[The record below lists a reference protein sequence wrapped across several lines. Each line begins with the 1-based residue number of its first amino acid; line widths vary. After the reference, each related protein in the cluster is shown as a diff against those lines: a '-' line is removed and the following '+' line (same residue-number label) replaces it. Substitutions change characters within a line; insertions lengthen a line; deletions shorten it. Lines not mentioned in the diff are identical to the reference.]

1 MAKLSSDG
9 KYVTVEK
16 GDTLTQ
22 IAVDYAGGY
31 SKYKQ
36 LASINN
42 ISNPNLIHIGQKIY
56 LSNTGS
62 SSSSNKTANSNKATI
77 NQFGLLS
84 NVDNTLFATW
94 SWSKSSET
102 DSYKVLW
109 TYDTGGGVWL
119 VGVNST
125 IKVEDDAES
134 YSRQSTYS
142 IPAGA
147 KAVKFKV
154 KPISKKKTT
163 NGNEAVYWTAEW
175 SNEETYTDS
184 TPLETPGVPS
194 VKIEKYE
201 LTATLDDIDIDGA
214 EGIEFEIVKDNAKT
228 FKTAKAKIVTAHAS
242 YACKVEAGGEY
253 KVRCRAYKGSDRSE
267 WSGYSANEGTIPATP
282 TGITTIR
289 ANDETSVYLEW
300 AAEKTAK
307 TYDVEYTT
315 KLIYFDASDQT
326 TTKSGIENTQ
336 YIVSGLGSGE
346 EYFFRIRAVNDD
358 GVSGWSEPK
367 SVVVGKDPAAPTTW
381 SSTTTAITG
390 EELNL
395 YWVHNSED
403 GSIQSFAELELYIDG
418 VKSTYTLSDSTVDNS
433 TLTYY
438 PLSEEDRKKGKTNA
452 VSIKTGSFVEGT
464 KIEWRVRTAG
474 VTKVYG
480 DWSIQR
486 KIDVNAPPTLTL
498 TLTDADANALETIT
512 AFPFYISGVAGPKT
526 QAPIGYHLTITS
538 NAIYETTDSVGNDRT
553 VSAGEEVY
561 SQYFDTFEALLVEFS
576 ASNIDLENNISYTV
590 TCTVSMNSGLTAESS
605 LEFSV
610 AWTDMEYDP
619 NAEISVDEN
628 TLTAYIRP
636 YCEDSV
642 IISYKVNKSGTT
654 YTLTSTEVVG
664 AMPAWDD
671 NAEYQLPPVGTVTV
685 DGRVYNVYSGI
696 DVNGTSLYFS
706 DVEVRTPITNVLLSV
721 YRREFDG
728 SFKELASGLDGAL
741 NTTITDPHPSL
752 DLARY
757 RVVAISKDTG
767 SVSYYDVPGYPIG
780 GKAAVI
786 QWDEAWT
793 SFESTEEAVLEQPP
807 WAGSMLKLPYNIDV
821 SDNMNPDVARIEY
834 IGREHPITYYG
845 TQLGHSA
852 NWSMEIEKSDK
863 ETLYALRRLQR
874 WMGDVYVR
882 EPSGSGYWANV
893 TVSFSQKHCEVTIPV
908 SLSITR
914 VEGGV

>member
-42 ISNPNLIHIGQKIY
+42 ISNPDLIYIGQKIY
-56 LSNTGS
+56 LSSTGTS
-62 SSSSNKTANSNKATI
+62 SSTKTATSNKATI

-84 NVDNTLFATW
+84 NVANTLFATW
-94 SWSKSSET
+94 TWSKSSET
-102 DSYKVLW
+102 EEYKVLW
-109 TYDTGGGVWL
+109 TYDTGNGLWL
-119 VGVNST
+119 VGNDSP
-125 IKVEDDAES
+125 IKVEEDTES

-142 IPAGA
+142 IPSGA
-147 KAVKFKV
+147 KKVRFKV

-163 NGNEAVYWTAEW
+163 NGKETTYWTAEW
-175 SNEETYTDS
+175 SAEKEYTDE
-184 TPLETPGVPS
+184 TPLETPDVPTL
-194 VKIEKYE
+194 KIEKHQ
-201 LTATLDDIDIDGA
+201 LTAILDNIDIDGA
-214 EGIEFEIVKDNAKT
+214 EGIEFEIVKDNSKT
-228 FKTAKAKIVTAHAS
+228 FKTGKSKIVTAHAS
-242 YACKVEAGGEY
+242 YSCSVDAGGEY

-307 TYDVEYTT
+307 TYDIEYTT
-315 KLIYFDASDQT
+315 KKIYFDASDQT
-326 TTKSGIENTQ
+326 TIKSGIENTQ

-358 GVSGWSEPK
+358 GTSGWSEPK
-367 SVVVGKDPAAPTTW
+367 SVVVGKTPAAPTTW
-381 SSTTTAITG
+381 SSTTIAITG

-403 GSIQSFAELELYIDG
+403 GSIQTYAELELYLNG
-418 VKSTYTLSDSTVDNS
+418 VKSTYTLKDSKIDNS
-433 TLTYY
+433 IFIYE
-438 PLSEEDRKKGKTNA
+438 PLSEEDRKDGKTNS
-452 VSIKTGSFVEGT
+452 VSIKTASFVEGT
-464 KIEWRVRTAG
+464 VIEWRVRTAG
-474 VTKVYG
+474 VTKTYG

-486 KIDVNAPPTLTL
+486 KIDVNAPPTLAL
-498 TLTDADANALETIT
+498 TLTDADANEREIVTS
-512 AFPFYISGVAGPKT
+512 FPFYISGVAGPKT
-526 QAPIGYHLTITS
+526 QIPIGYHLTITS
-538 NAIYETTDSVGNDRT
+538 NAIYETTDSVGNART
-553 VSAGEEVY
+553 ISAGEEVY
-561 SQYFDTFEALLVEFS
+561 SRYFDTFEALLVEFS
-576 ASNIDLENNISYTV
+576 ANNIDLENNISYTV

-636 YCEDSV
+636 YCEDS
-642 IISYKVNKSGTT
+642 IITTYKVTKSGRT
-654 YTLTSTEVVG
+654 YTRTSEEVVG
-664 AMPAWDD
+664 AWGESVKGAKTTTG
-671 NAEYQLPPVGTVTV
+671 E
-685 DGRVYNVYSGI
+685 RVYQGINEQGEELYFTEVLSKTPVTNVY
-696 DVNGTSLYFS
+696 
-706 DVEVRTPITNVLLSV
+706 LSV

-741 NTTITDPHPSL
+741 NITITDPHPSL

-767 SVSYYDVPGYPIG
+767 SVSYYDLPGYPIG
-780 GKAAVI
+780 GKEAVI

-793 SFESTEEAVLEQPP
+793 NFESTEEAALEQPP
-807 WAGSMLKLPYNIDV
+807 WAGSLLKLPYNIDV
-821 SDNMNPDVARIEY
+821 SDNMNPDVARVEY
-834 IGREHPITYYG
+834 IGREHPIAYYG

-852 NWSMEIEKSDK
+852 SWNMEIEKADK

-874 WMGDVYVR
+874 WMDDVYVR
-882 EPSGSGYWANV
+882 EPSGSGYWANI
-893 TVSFSQKHCEVTIPV
+893 TVSFSQKHCEMTIPV
-908 SLSITR
+908 SLNITR